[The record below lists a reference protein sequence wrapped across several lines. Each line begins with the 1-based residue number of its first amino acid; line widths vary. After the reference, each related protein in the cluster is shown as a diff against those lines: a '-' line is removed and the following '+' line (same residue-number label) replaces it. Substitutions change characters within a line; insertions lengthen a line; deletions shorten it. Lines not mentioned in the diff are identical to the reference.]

1 MDHLMY
7 QFDVFLPN
15 LITQTTGNYL
25 VLLKPII
32 QMVEAAGVEPASVN
46 APLPYLHA

>member
-1 MDHLMY
+1 MAYVPLMDHLMY

-32 QMVEAAGVEPASVN
+32 QMVEAASTT
-46 APLPYLHA
+46 LFT